1 MSVDVRREVDGQTD
15 KECTRRE
22 MDKGVDAW
30 LIGCPSGSCHLKR
43 HSHMCQERPLAPQPS
58 GSFLLL

>member
-1 MSVDVRREVDGQTD
+1 MNKYMSVDVRREVDGQTD

-30 LIGCPSGSCHLKR
+30 WENIAGT
-43 HSHMCQERPLAPQPS
+43 
-58 GSFLLL
+58 